1 MSLSDFIQITR
12 FGFCQPNQELQFAA
26 INQTVVIFPVQCL
39 IEMVQLEIILRT
51 LETVKGNTKIL
62 PPTNRPSFCSS
73 WSCRILVGTVTS
85 TFS

>member
-51 LETVKGNTKIL
+51 LETVKGNTKYFL
-62 PPTNRPSFCSS
+62 QQSPFLLQQLVLQDLSRNRH
-73 WSCRILVGTVTS
+73 
-85 TFS
+85 